1 MYVNSF
7 MTGGAI
13 SENAVKN
20 INEAAIHVK
29 DLTASLGKDNEDT
42 SKMTAADS
50 LQKVVDALKVGQES
64 FPEISQN
71 DAQQEQQQQQQH
83 QPGNGDEA
91 QEVDDETKVEEQEQE
106 QQVKEEAEEQNFV
119 DGSLTF

>member
-1 MYVNSF
+1 

-71 DAQQEQQQQQQH
+71 DAQQEQQQQH

-106 QQVKEEAEEQNFV
+106 QEGKEEAEEQNFV